1 MAIYKFDTSELISFI
16 AAFIGLLVIAYIYFF
31 KQKKEK
37 KSMLSYKFSLK
48 LMLIIFLLMF
58 LNRFFTNIEAVAYK
72 DSFNLLEHLSSL
84 TMGVAAIIFSWNFQA
99 VRKFRQGS
107 GAWFKSAAK

>member
-37 KSMLSYKFSLK
+37 KSMLSYKSPVKMMRL
-48 LMLIIFLLMF
+48 IFLF
-58 LNRFFTNIEAVAYK
+58 LFINRLFTNVEAIAYK
-72 DSFNLLEHLSSL
+72 DFFNLLEHLSSL